1 MMEIG
6 PAASRVHRSGVGVDC
21 EPERFHLIHASVVGP
36 QQRHLREQRL

>member
-21 EPERFHLIHASVVGP
+21 EPERFHPSHTSVVGP
-36 QQRHLREQRL
+36 QQRHLKEQSL